1 MNRGETPEE
10 RRLRIGLVALIY
22 FVIAIFVMTL
32 FKGSFIER
40 KVVEEVIIPR
50 NYYFADPV
58 TALSGIL
65 TGIVPF
71 VLFHYAA
78 TSKPNTLAICA
89 VLLETAALLFV
100 GDCLYFHF
108 RDSRPLSFVVFAG
121 QAAAAVGAYHLYKL
135 AAAASPP
142 KTVFSQKEMGIACLL
157 IALALGLSFVPGS
170 ERLYIDGMI
179 DEYLNYS
186 GSHSLFALPGFMLA
200 ICLNL
205 TLAFAVGLLHG
216 RPIFT
221 GLLLL
226 ITAALPILSVVLN
239 GYRQV
244 CCWPMPLPEQGCVYF
259 FTPLCFVISLLLL
272 AIALRFWF
280 GKLRKNTST
289 AKS

>member
-1 MNRGETPEE
+1 MNRGETPKE

-50 NYYFADPV
+50 NYYFPDPV

-78 TSKPNTLAICA
+78 KSKPNTLAICA

-108 RDSRPLSFVVFAG
+108 SDRFRPLSFVVLAG

-142 KTVFSQKEMGIACLL
+142 KTVFSKKEMGIACLL
-157 IALALGLSFVPGS
+157 IALALGLSFVPGV
-170 ERLYIDGMI
+170 ERRYIDGMI
-179 DEYLNYS
+179 DEHFNYS
-186 GSHSLFALPGFMLA
+186 GYQFALPGFMLA

-226 ITAALPILSVVLN
+226 ITAALPILSVVQN

-244 CCWPMPLPEQGCVYF
+244 CCWPIPLPEQGCVYY
-259 FTPLCFVISLLLL
+259 FTPLSFVISLLLL

-280 GKLRKNTST
+280 GKLRKTTST